1 MNWTIGKRLA
11 LGFGICTALVLTL
24 GGVVAFNVRSLSA
37 SVHQV
42 TDDKYPAL
50 VASGEMMS
58 GLNQSL
64 AALRGY
70 IILGSDPAKGE
81 IFKKDRAEAWKTIES
96 SVATLEERL
105 ATNPSELA
113 KLGEIQKELL
123 AFREAQQQIEQVA
136 QTPENQPAMLKM
148 TKEVM
153 PAINQFIPAITAM
166 IDAEKQ
172 AEATKTRK
180 AMLAAMAD
188 TRGNS
193 AMSFARLRA
202 YLASGDAATKGEFET
217 FWNNAGKAIAALDGF
232 QQDLTPEQAEKFAV
246 VKTKRSE
253 LEKILPDL
261 IKARESSEW
270 NLAQAWLGTRAAPRA
285 AALRKQI
292 DAMNVD
298 VKSQV
303 DAAMA
308 HVVAKEQQTMIA
320 LGVVSMLSVAGA
332 IAAALVITR
341 SVVKP
346 IKTVSRQLKDIAEGE
361 GDLRQRVE
369 IKGRDEVAELST
381 YFNQFVNQMHGTI
394 KEVGQASSQ
403 VAAAATQVAA
413 SAEESASSASS
424 QTQQT
429 SQVAAAVEELSA
441 SVIEVAKKGSM
452 ATDYSTNTTNLA
464 NQGSQA
470 IEKTIHAIDSIAA
483 EVKRTAQVITELGSR
498 SEQIGKVISVI
509 NDIADQ
515 TNLLA
520 LNAAIEAARAGE
532 HGRGFA
538 VVADEVRKLAERTQT
553 ATKEV
558 ADSIRQIQEGTN
570 SAVSAMKQGEKTVA
584 SGVELAGMSNQAMR
598 QIVTGQSS
606 LDGTIREIA
615 AAAEQQSQASTQI
628 ASAVETINQGTQQ
641 GQVAAQQS
649 ASAAET
655 LSQSAERLHSLV
667 KRFKV

>member
-24 GGVVAFNVRSLSA
+24 GGVVAYNLRSLSH
-37 SVHQV
+37 SVHAV
-42 TDDKYPAL
+42 TDDQFPSL
-50 VASGEMMS
+50 IASGEVLS

-70 IILGSDPAKGE
+70 IILGADPAKGDL
-81 IFKKDRAEAWKTIES
+81 FKKDRASAWKTIES
-96 SVATLEERL
+96 SIATLEEKL
-105 ATNPSELA
+105 ADNPTELA
-113 KLGEIQKELL
+113 RLGEIQKDLL
-123 AFREAQQQIEQVA
+123 GFREAQEQIEQIA

-148 TKEVM
+148 TQQAM
-153 PAINQFIPAITAM
+153 PAINAFIPAITAM

-172 AEATKTRK
+172 AEATATRK
-180 AMLAAMAD
+180 AMLASMAD

-202 YLASGDAATKGEFET
+202 YLASGDATNKTDFET
-217 FWNNAGKAIAALDGF
+217 FWANAGKAIAALEG
-232 QQDLTPEQAEKFAV
+232 QQQHFTPVQGEKFAII
-246 VKTKRSE
+246 KAKRAE
-253 LEKILPDL
+253 LEKVIPEV
-261 IKARESSEW
+261 IAARENNEW
-270 NLAQAWLGTRAAPRA
+270 NLAQSWLGTRAAPRA
-285 AALRKQI
+285 AAVRKKL
-292 DAMNVD
+292 DELNTAVKAD
-298 VKSQV
+298 VT
-303 DAAMA
+303 AGMA
-308 HVVAKEQQTMIA
+308 EANAVEQQTMVA
-320 LGVVSMLSVAGA
+320 LGVVIALSVAGA
-332 IAAALVITR
+332 ITASLVITR
-341 SVVKP
+341 SVVRP
-346 IKTVSRQLKDIAEGE
+346 IKVVTAQLKDIAEGE
-361 GDLRQRVE
+361 GDLTQRVE

-381 YFNQFVNQMHGTI
+381 YFNQFVNKMHGTI

-413 SAEESASSASS
+413 SAEESASSAAS

-429 SQVAAAVEELSA
+429 SQVAAAIEEMSS
-441 SVIEVAKKGSM
+441 SVVEVAKKGNM
-452 ATDYSTNTTNLA
+452 ATDFSAKTTNLA
-464 NQGSQA
+464 NEGSQA
-470 IEKTIHAIDSIAA
+470 IEKTIHAIDGIAT
-483 EVKRTAQVITELGSR
+483 EVKRTATVITELGAR
-498 SEQIGKVISVI
+498 SEQIGKVIGVI

-558 ADSIRQIQEGTN
+558 ADSIRQIQEGTT

-584 SGVELAGMSNQAMR
+584 SGVELASASNEAMR
-598 QIVTGQSS
+598 QIVSGQSS
-606 LDGTIREIA
+606 LDSTIREIA

-628 ASAVETINQGTQQ
+628 ASAVSTINEGTKQ

-649 ASAAET
+649 ASAAES
-655 LSQSAERLHSLV
+655 LSESAERLHSLV
-667 KRFKV
+667 RRFKV